1 MQTMIHRLLETAK
14 NKPEGLASLLD
25 GLTPREALAI
35 LDDWNLWALPYQQ
48 MPSGDWRRWIIRAG
62 RGVGKNYGASKTVHQ
77 VAKDKSKIGNGTIGI
92 IGRTYTDVRDNCVEG
107 PSGILATAPSYFKP
121 VWMPGKGTIYWPN
134 GVRGRVFSA
143 DSIDSV
149 RGSNF
154 AFVWADEIAFWED
167 GESAWWTQIEPALR
181 QGWARAMITTTPK
194 PLKFLMDLEKMPNT
208 VVTTATTFDNPFLAK
223 AALDAFRNYYEGT
236 RIGRQELMGEY
247 LEDIKGALLSHEIID
262 NNRVNSHPVLKRIIV
277 SVDPAV
283 TSKESSD
290 ETGIIVFGI
299 DNNGVGYVLED
310 ASGIY
315 SPTEWATKAVSLY
328 KKYKADRIVAEV
340 NQGGD
345 MVQATIRAV
354 DKLVP
359 YSAVR
364 ASRGKMLRAEPV
376 GALYERGLIKH
387 VGIFPKL
394 EKQLVTWIPGEGK
407 SPDRLDALVHAST
420 YLQLG
425 DEGGNRVGPITAYL

>member
-1 MQTMIHRLLETAK
+1 MQTMIHQLLETAK
-14 NKPEGLASLLD
+14 TKPGGIASLLD
-25 GLTPREALAI
+25 GLTPREAMAI
-35 LDDWNLWALPYQQ
+35 LDDWSLWALPYQQ
-48 MPSGDWRRWIIRAG
+48 MPSGEWRRWIIRAG

-77 VAKDKSKIGNGTIGI
+77 IAKDKSKIGNGTIGI

-154 AFVWADEIAFWED
+154 SFVWADEIAFWED

-194 PLKFLMDLEKMPNT
+194 PLKFLMALEKMPNT
-208 VVTTATTFDNPFLAK
+208 VVTTAKTYDNPFLAK
-223 AALDAFRNYYEGT
+223 EALQAFRAYYEGT
-236 RIGRQELMGEY
+236 RIGKQELEGEY
-247 LEDIKGALLSHEIID
+247 LEDIKGALVDYKVIESI
-262 NNRVNSHPVLKRIIV
+262 RVNSHAPLKRIVV
-277 SVDPAV
+277 SIDPAI
-283 TSKESSD
+283 TSHSGSD
-290 ETGIIVFGI
+290 ETGIIVFGV
-299 DNNGVGYVLED
+299 DANGTGYVLED
-310 ASGIY
+310 ASGVY
-315 SPTEWATKAVSLY
+315 SPSEWATKAVSLY
-328 KKYKADRIVAEV
+328 KKYKADRIIAEV

-345 MVQATIRAV
+345 MVENTLRAV
-354 DKLVP
+354 DRSIP
-359 YSAVR
+359 YSSVR
-364 ASRGKMLRAEPV
+364 ATRGKMLRAEPV

-387 VGIFPKL
+387 VGIYHEL
-394 EKQLVTWIPGEGK
+394 EKQLSTWIPGSAK

-420 YLQLG
+420 YLQLS
-425 DEGGNRVGPITAYL
+425 DSDRPVGPITAYL